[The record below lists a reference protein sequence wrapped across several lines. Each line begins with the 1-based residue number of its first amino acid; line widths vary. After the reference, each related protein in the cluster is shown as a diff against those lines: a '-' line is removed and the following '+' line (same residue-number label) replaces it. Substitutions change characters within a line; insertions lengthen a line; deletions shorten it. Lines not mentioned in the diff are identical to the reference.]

1 MAPFQTQSLALRW
14 AKLWNLYRQ
23 RQAGSGAAKP
33 GKEEFRFIGMRC
45 VPVFCS
51 GISIFTDL
59 KKEAGLNTSA
69 PRRRNTSTWCEAPG
83 YNTPIPQVL
92 KGRNISIPHSA
103 VTRSSISPF
112 QGLLVFFYHSG
123 RCPELCYNSPSGNH
137 LFSLISSLVTVCPG
151 MLGDLHRQ
159 KLIFVKPNPDYA
171 LATNLTPS
179 VCDKLFMT
187 PP

>member
-1 MAPFQTQSLALRW
+1 MNQHLSLLACTAVL
-14 AKLWNLYRQ
+14 AKAGREWSSEAGKRGIPVYRN
-23 RQAGSGAAKP
+23 G
-33 GKEEFRFIGMRC
+33 C

-51 GISIFTDL
+51 GISIFADQ

-69 PRRRNTSTWCEAPG
+69 PRGRNTSTWCEAPG

-123 RCPELCYNSPSGNH
+123 RCPELCYNSPSGN
-137 LFSLISSLVTVCPG
+137 LLTSLMHSRGVS
-151 MLGDLHRQ
+151 GDLC
-159 KLIFVKPNPDYA
+159 K
-171 LATNLTPS
+171 
-179 VCDKLFMT
+179 CDIYYVGRN
-187 PP
+187 